1 MLKCTSPHR
10 VLFFTKVL
18 YNKAF
23 SHSIMI
29 VMRHLPLPK
38 AFALSLLCTALLSA
52 CTPQAE
58 QPTPSDNTATPSTS
72 LTHDTDAKIMD
83 EEFATGP
90 KAAATRTPAPTK
102 VRHSAD
108 GQVATIAID
117 YGNASVG
124 EYTAPVRGLIIA
136 PVQSDTPTPLI
147 ILSHLRAPNC
157 ADLESRYPCA
167 DGVAEL
173 RYDEGM
179 QYIGEHLAKL
189 GFTVVIPDLAPAFIG
204 LGVKEPYDQT
214 LLWQHIISPFIST
227 IEQTNGGDD
236 KLGTAIAPVDLTNI
250 GLFVHSRSAQ
260 MTDTAKRLFGNHLKS
275 ILAYAPSYETFELAD
290 ISPAPM
296 DIPYLAI
303 VGSRD
308 TDVGASANLWLSHYA
323 TTPRN
328 TVASTVELPH
338 FGHMS
343 INRTAAK
350 AGIDDRRGCDMIAC
364 QDDKAHEQMILDV
377 ISDWFGA
384 SLQGKHSTLPLTP
397 HTPLPEQV
405 ANHSA
410 RWLAL
415 SPKAIGYVDAKAL
428 SETALDKSA
437 GVQYCAYSD
446 PMNPAAAIM
455 PACPEPEMGVVQI
468 LTPVAYIDH
477 SAKAT
482 TTIKGASALALH
494 IAPTGSH
501 ADGKGTTVDIALLL
515 DNGETVSL
523 TIPATHPALM
533 DRASEHDS
541 GSYRL
546 GTVHLPLPQS
556 IADRTIT
563 AVTITTDRPVLVRS
577 VDFW

>member
-1 MLKCTSPHR
+1 MTPDD
-10 VLFFTKVL
+10 T
-18 YNKAF
+18 
-23 SHSIMI
+23 
-29 VMRHLPLPK
+29 MRPLPLYK
-38 AFALSLLCTALLSA
+38 AITLSLLCTALFTA
-52 CTPQAE
+52 CTPKAEQAE
-58 QPTPSDNTATPSTS
+58 QSDNTIDAATS
-72 LTHDTDAKIMD
+72 LTQDVSTEVLDDA
-83 EEFATGP
+83 ATIGP
-90 KAAATRTPAPTK
+90 KAAANRTTAPTE

-108 GQVATIAID
+108 GQIATIAID
-117 YGNASVG
+117 YGNAKVG
-124 EYTAPVRGLIIA
+124 EYSAPARGLIIA
-136 PVQSDTPTPLI
+136 PVKSDAPTPLI

-167 DGVAEL
+167 DGIAEL

-214 LLWQHIISPFIST
+214 LFWQDIISRFVST
-227 IEQTNGGDD
+227 IEQANGGDD
-236 KLGTAIAPVDLTNI
+236 KLGTTIAPVDLGNI

-323 TTPRN
+323 TTPRQ

-350 AGIDDRRGCDMIAC
+350 ADIDDRRGCDMIAC

-455 PACPEPEMGVVQI
+455 PACPEPEIGVVQI

-482 TTIKGASALALH
+482 ANIKGASALALH
-494 IAPTGSH
+494 IAPAGGT
-501 ADGKGTTVDIALLL
+501 ANAKGTSVDIALSL

-523 TIPATHPALM
+523 SIPATHPALM

-546 GTVHLPLPQS
+546 GTVHLSLPQ
-556 IADRTIT
+556 AVAAHTIS
-563 AVTITTDRPVLVRS
+563 AITISTNHPVLVRS